1 MQMVTVFERIPDSF
15 IELYDVSFQ
24 NWAHNF
30 QQVGEVAIFKL
41 RRPVEPLVL
50 SMNQG
55 RIIGVRLCAEFDNSD
70 PSRPRMVI
78 RPQTD
83 ADEEA
88 IKRHVVDMRQALH

>member
-1 MQMVTVFERIPDSF
+1 MTTVFERIPDRF
-15 IELYDVSFQ
+15 VELYDVSFQ
-24 NWAHNF
+24 AWAHNF
-30 QQVGEVAIFKL
+30 RQVGEVAMFKL

-50 SMNQG
+50 ANEQR
-55 RIIGVRLCAEFDNSD
+55 RIVGVRLRAEFDNSD